1 MMAAPARPFLLYF
14 EFDMYLIPFS
24 LAPNYRRPLPAPM
37 PAGIVA
43 IAENTGAEAAPA
55 AFTGAASFGWAPQSS
70 TLLGDTLVPCLSWW
84 WRLHGQPATAAP
96 AVSTPSCRPER
107 AHVVTVLY
115 EHGCAG
121 ALCHFLPLGQACH
134 ARPWAET
141 SPTTVLV
148 FFFFFF
154 QFPSGLKIAKIGINF

>member
-84 WRLHGQPATAAP
+84 WRLHSQPATAAL

-115 EHGCAG
+115 KHGRAG
-121 ALCHFLPLGQACH
+121 ALGHFLPL
-134 ARPWAET
+134 ARP
-141 SPTTVLV
+141 VM
-148 FFFFFF
+148 
-154 QFPSGLKIAKIGINF
+154 QGLGPKLAPQLFSCFSFSFSNFLPV